1 MAATVPWTAAGG
13 AWSTDYAKRLS
24 TCRACPV
31 RLVANCL
38 KKPLEGLDLA
48 LLADAQPPPTDVRLI
63 HGGEV
68 VLADWPA
75 VSSTPSAVTPFGL
88 IRVRSQA
95 TAIPAAQCTV
105 SQEVSKKRAVSC
117 HETRLANW
125 LGTDRKP
132 LSSAAC
138 RRPAGGSRP

>member
-1 MAATVPWTAAGG
+1 MDSCQWRLEHGLRQAIEHVQDLPSALGG
-13 AWSTDYAKRLS
+13 ELLEEA
-24 TCRACPV
+24 
-31 RLVANCL
+31 
-38 KKPLEGLDLA
+38 LEGLDLA
-48 LLADAQPPPTDVRLI
+48 LLADAQPPPTGVRLI

-125 LGTDRKP
+125 PGTDRKP

-138 RRPAGGSRP
+138 RRPVGGSRP